1 MSFGYWQ
8 SFHLSG
14 EAPHPDRQLMNFL
27 MRDANEILSL
37 LENDFARFIDRY
49 DDFRFTGNHTHVHGA
64 SRSFGHEVRG
74 RLIVEELGDVV
85 AEDELEVA
93 DRTIALLGDDDL
105 GDP

>member
-1 MSFGYWQ
+1 MSFGEWQ

-14 EAPHPDRQLMNFL
+14 EAPHPDRQLMNVL

-49 DDFRFTGNHTHVHGA
+49 DDFRFTGNHTYVHGA

-74 RLIVEELGDVV
+74 RLIV
-85 AEDELEVA
+85 DELRDVGTVGDLDCAERVIV
-93 DRTIALLGDDDL
+93 RIGDDTT
-105 GDP
+105 